1 MRKAGIKKHMA
12 SPRLAFCPPAS
23 AHYTEPFDRYIFQ
36 HKHEQPVHAEF
47 EDGAE
52 WRSNGI
58 AYEDYSRM
66 AIHSNK
72 LSGIRRLETPA
83 WALNNEMTRKVIVR
97 YLEIQ
102 ARPYRY
108 AQQHP
113 GPGTDRER
121 LVRACAKLQARKPN
135 LIETM
140 DRLCHEYVDVKSHG
154 GDPQRLLSLQCQI
167 ENIDTRLRLIDA
179 GPAFLAGAIHYYY
192 RAAYDSVNVAHAMNG
207 IIKPVH
213 VRQILRR
220 LNSVAAKIA
229 AGEPPA
235 PAVFEPCGPPAKKTP
250 AGEQRG

>member
-1 MRKAGIKKHMA
+1 MA
-12 SPRLAFCPPAS
+12 SPRLAICPPAS

-36 HKHEQPVHAEF
+36 SRPEPVHADYEP
-47 EDGAE
+47 EADVPSS
-52 WRSNGI
+52 WHSNGI
-58 AYEDYSRM
+58 AFEDYRRM
-66 AIHSNK
+66 SVHHNK

-108 AQQHP
+108 AQKHP
-113 GPGTDRER
+113 GPGTDAER
-121 LVRACAKLQARKPN
+121 MARACAKLQARKPN

-140 DRLCHEYVDVKSHG
+140 DRMCHEYVDVKSHG
-154 GDPQRLLSLQCQI
+154 GDAQRLQSLQCQI

-179 GPAFLAGAIHYYY
+179 GPAFLAGVIHYYY
-192 RAAYDSVNVAHAMNG
+192 RAAFDSVGVSQAMDG
-207 IIKPVH
+207 KIKPVH
-213 VRQILRR
+213 IRQILRR

-235 PAVFEPCGPPAKKTP
+235 PAVFEPCWPQKKAPAERQ
-250 AGEQRG
+250 GI